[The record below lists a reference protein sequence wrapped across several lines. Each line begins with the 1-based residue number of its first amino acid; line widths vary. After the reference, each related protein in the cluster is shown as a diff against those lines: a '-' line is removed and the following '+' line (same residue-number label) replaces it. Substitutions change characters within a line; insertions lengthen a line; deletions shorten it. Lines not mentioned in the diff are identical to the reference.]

1 MKDGF
6 VRVAV
11 ATPQVKVADTV
22 YNAEQTI
29 VLLRKAERERVSLVV
44 FPELGLTAYTCADL
58 FLQPT
63 LLDGGIA
70 ALEAVIAASRDLE
83 VVAVVGLPLIWQ
95 GKLYNCAA
103 VVHKGEL
110 LAVVP
115 KTYIPNY
122 NEFYESRW
130 FTAAPGDM
138 GVIEVL
144 GSSVPFGTDIL
155 FQSRSCRNLIFAVE
169 ICEDLWVPSAPSV
182 RHAQSGAIVLVNLSA
197 SNELVGK
204 AFYKRRMVEHHS
216 GRLLGAYLYASSGC
230 GESSTDMVFLGH
242 DMIAENGVILAE
254 SETPFEGLLYSEI
267 DVDRLATERR
277 RSSTFQMIQNP
288 KYRTVL
294 FSQAVVETDLS
305 RTFNRFPF
313 VPPESPYRRKRCETI
328 QTIQAMGLVKRLEH
342 TGVHKVV
349 LGISGGL
356 DSTLALLVAVDAF
369 DWLRLPREGIIAI
382 TMPCFGTTDRTKGN
396 ARRLAESL
404 HVTLREIDITES
416 VLQHFSDI
424 GHDASVH
431 DVTFENAQARE
442 RTQVLMDIANTEG
455 AFVIG
460 TGDLSELALGWA
472 TYNGD
477 HMSMYGVNCSVPKTL
492 IRHLVEHHAQKT
504 DSSAIKEV
512 LLDVLDTPV
521 SPELLPA
528 SEGAISQVTED
539 IVGPYELHDFFL
551 YYILRWAYGPAKVFR
566 IALLAFNGVYER
578 EIILKWLNV
587 FCRRFFSQQF
597 KRSAMPDGP
606 KVGSVALSP
615 RGDLRMPSDA
625 SVALWLQ
632 ELDRLK

>member
-1 MKDGF
+1 MKDGL

-11 ATPQVKVADTV
+11 ATPHVKVADAV

-29 VLLRKAERERVSLVV
+29 ALLKKAEQELVSIVV

-58 FLQPT
+58 FLQST
-63 LLDGGIA
+63 LIDGGIE
-70 ALEAVIAASRDLE
+70 ALEAVMAASRDLE

-103 VVHKGEL
+103 IVHRGAL
-110 LAVVP
+110 LGVVP

-122 NEFYESRW
+122 GEYYESRW
-130 FTAAPGDM
+130 FSAAPEEM
-138 GVIEVL
+138 GIIEVL
-144 GSSVPFGTDIL
+144 GNSVPFGTDML
-155 FQSRSCRNLIFAVE
+155 FQSQWCRNLIFAVE
-169 ICEDLWVPSAPSV
+169 ICEDLWVPGAPSV

-204 AFYKRRMVEHHS
+204 AYYRRRMVEHHS
-216 GRLLGAYLYASSGC
+216 GRLLGAYLYASSGY
-230 GESSTDMVFLGH
+230 GESSSDMVFLGH

-254 SETPFEGLLYSEI
+254 SEPPFEGLLYTEI

-277 RSSTFQMIQNP
+277 RSSTFHMMQKP
-288 KYRTVL
+288 LYRTVL
-294 FSQAVVETDLS
+294 FSQAIVETDLS

-313 VPPESPYRRKRCETI
+313 VPPESPYRSKRCETI

-342 TGVHKVV
+342 TGLRKVV

-369 DWLRLPREGIIAI
+369 DWLKLPREGIVAI
-382 TMPCFGTTDRTKGN
+382 TMPCFGTTERTKGN

-404 HVTLREIDITES
+404 RVTLREIDITDS

-424 GHDASVH
+424 GHDASVQ

-477 HMSMYGVNCSVPKTL
+477 HMSMYAVNCSVPKTL
-492 IRHLVEHHAQKT
+492 IRHLVTHHAHQT
-504 DSSAIKEV
+504 QSSAIKEV
-512 LLDVLDTPV
+512 LLDVLATPV

-528 SEGAISQVTED
+528 SEGSISQVTED

-566 IALLAFNGVYER
+566 LALQAFDGIHER
-578 EIILKWLNV
+578 EIILKWLRI

-597 KRSAMPDGP
+597 KRSAMPDGTE
-606 KVGSVALSP
+606 VGSEARSP